1 MLTCISTYRHD
12 YVHKS
17 LQSHHSFVSS
27 DGFSKME
34 KFLQKPLQYPTLR
47 SQYLPIYSGLKL
59 TLKSESWVHMIY
71 IDKL

>member
-1 MLTCISTYRHD
+1 MLTCIYTYRHD
-12 YVHKS
+12 YVHKIS
-17 LQSHHSFVSS
+17 QRDIW

-34 KFLQKPLQYPTLR
+34 KLLKKPLQYPTLR
-47 SQYLPIYSGLKL
+47 SQYLPIYNGLKL